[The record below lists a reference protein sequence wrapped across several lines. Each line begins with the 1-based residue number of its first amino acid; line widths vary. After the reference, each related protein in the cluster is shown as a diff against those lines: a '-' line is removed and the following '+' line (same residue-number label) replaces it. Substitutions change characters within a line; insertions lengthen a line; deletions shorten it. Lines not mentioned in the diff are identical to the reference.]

1 MIAPALQAL
10 TVHRQFIV
18 YRLETNKTRHGKTDK
33 IPCDYRT
40 GQNAS
45 AHDPAIWLDA
55 DTAIQTAAAR
65 GNNFGVGFVLTANC
79 KLFCLDI
86 DGCLQ
91 AAENQWSPLAHQLCT
106 MFPGAGVE
114 ISQSGRG
121 LHIWGTYSGEMPPHG
136 CKNTV
141 LGIELYTSDRFIALG
156 RPDSATGNAATDF
169 TLQFFL
175 PIASLSS
182 LPIQDGARR
191 DSTGM
196 DHGTRFPNGVGLQ
209 MTPNCLEGARSSRSA
224 NDAFSNKAS
233 FADLWNAN
241 TDALSRAFPADGR
254 PYDASSA
261 DAALGA
267 TIGVSGQAKTASESN
282 G

>member
-1 MIAPALQAL
+1 MIAPIQAL

-18 YRLETNKTRHGKTDK
+18 YRLETDKTRHGKTGK

-55 DTAIQTAAAR
+55 DTAIQTAAVK
-65 GNNFGVGFVLTANC
+65 GNEFGVGFVLTATC

-91 AAENQWSPLAHQLCT
+91 TADNQWSPLSRQLCA
-106 MFPGAGVE
+106 MFPGAAVE

-121 LHIWGTYSGEMPPHG
+121 LHIWGTYSGDMPPHG
-136 CKNTV
+136 CKNTA

-169 TLQFFL
+169 TLPLQCVIELHFKSKTAPDATEQEWTTEPCAEWSGPSDDSEL
-175 PIASLSS
+175 L
-182 LPIQDGARR
+182 RR
-191 DSTGM
+191 AI
-196 DHGTRFPNGVGLQ
+196 N
-209 MTPNCLEGARSSRSA
+209 SRSA
-224 NDAFSNKAS
+224 NDAFGNKAS
-233 FADLWNAN
+233 FAR
-241 TDALSRAFPADGR
+241 SVERQR
-254 PYDASSA
+254 
-261 DAALGA
+261 
-267 TIGVSGQAKTASESN
+267 
-282 G
+282 